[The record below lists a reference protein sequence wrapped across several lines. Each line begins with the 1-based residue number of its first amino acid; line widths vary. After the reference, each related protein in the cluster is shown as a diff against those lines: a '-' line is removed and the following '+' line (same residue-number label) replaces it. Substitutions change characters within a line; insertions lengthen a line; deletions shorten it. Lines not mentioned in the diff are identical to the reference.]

1 GCAEREAKLAQ
12 DVAAHSKTL
21 EQVTEELESASRIVE
36 DHKSAYVE
44 LARAQ
49 AAKRTELE
57 SLKARQAELEAAL
70 AKYLAELESLEASS
84 LDASNRQSEFSKRA
98 EDLRERQKRREQELP
113 PLRKQCEEA
122 QAQISTV
129 TKELD
134 EINRQMVGKSSR
146 LATLKEMAESHEGFF
161 EGVRAVMAARKHG
174 KLHGNYAVVADVI
187 TVPQGFETAVD
198 VALGSAVQDVIAD
211 TVEDAK
217 QAIRFLKENR
227 AGRATFL
234 PLDGIR
240 PQVSSINGDFK
251 KPGVLGIASDIIS
264 YDKRYSPAINVLL
277 GRVVVVDNID
287 NAVKFSRS
295 AAGWGKIVTLD
306 GEVIVPTGAMTGG
319 IRPGKGPN
327 LLGRKQE
334 MDTLNKE
341 LSKLEAARQKCEEA
355 GLAARDIFA
364 SAGQKITELEQA
376 AAADRLALVEAE
388 RQLEFLAQE
397 LKRISGQM
405 EVVLLEKEEVQAALS
420 SDSDALALLEEELSA
435 AGQENID
442 LDTFVADAQKRV
454 EDLSAHRESLSEELM
469 EMSVTLASLR
479 ERKTGLEQSIRQT
492 EALVTEIETELR
504 NRRDEIGKQVNQ
516 SSVSIR
522 ERETLSEQQVQI
534 EKTVSRLQSELEDLL
549 NQRAQLSQSMS
560 SVDTELKS
568 LHHNRSETAEL
579 LRDCEVKEARLEV
592 QISQTSQRL
601 LEEYEISA
609 DEALAR
615 PEPEEVERGT
625 ATEVARLR
633 KEIKSM
639 GIVNTGAIQEYER
652 IKERWEFLTT
662 QKSDLEDARAK
673 LQDAIREIDSG
684 TRELFMDTFNNVA
697 EHFDYMFKRLFGG
710 GRTELVLT
718 DPSNLLETGV
728 EVIVQPPGKK
738 LQNLLLLSGGERAL
752 TASALLFSL
761 LMVRP
766 SPFVMF

>member
-1 GCAEREAKLAQ
+1 QNTRPSPQTWCWRKKQGRA
-12 DVAAHSKTL
+12 
-21 EQVTEELESASRIVE
+21 
-36 DHKSAYVE
+36 
-44 LARAQ
+44 ARAWHEC
-49 AAKRTELE
+49 APG
-57 SLKARQAELEAAL
+57 
-70 AKYLAELESLEASS
+70 
-84 LDASNRQSEFSKRA
+84 
-98 EDLRERQKRREQELP
+98 LRRN
-113 PLRKQCEEA
+113 A
-122 QAQISTV
+122 
-129 TKELD
+129 
-134 EINRQMVGKSSR
+134 SR
-146 LATLKEMAESHEGFF
+146 LA
-161 EGVRAVMAARKHG
+161 
-174 KLHGNYAVVADVI
+174 
-187 TVPQGFETAVD
+187 
-198 VALGSAVQDVIAD
+198 
-211 TVEDAK
+211 
-217 QAIRFLKENR
+217 
-227 AGRATFL
+227 AG
-234 PLDGIR
+234 
-240 PQVSSINGDFK
+240 
-251 KPGVLGIASDIIS
+251 
-264 YDKRYSPAINVLL
+264 
-277 GRVVVVDNID
+277 
-287 NAVKFSRS
+287 
-295 AAGWGKIVTLD
+295 
-306 GEVIVPTGAMTGG
+306 
-319 IRPGKGPN
+319 
-327 LLGRKQE
+327 
-334 MDTLNKE
+334 
-341 LSKLEAARQKCEEA
+341 
-355 GLAARDIFA
+355 
-364 SAGQKITELEQA
+364 
-376 AAADRLALVEAE
+376 
-388 RQLEFLAQE
+388 LEFLAQE

-766 SPFVMF
+766 SPFVMFDEVDAPLDDSNVERFAEVLREFSKDSQFIVVTHNRATMEAADTLYGVTMQEPGVSKLISVRLTDEAERKKTGQEVVFIGAE